1 MKPPAVPSVA
11 GSFAYRGLAV
21 AAGLVL
27 VAAFARFSESASA
40 FAAVQTAIIM
50 ASTVDSIADGGLALA
65 SSRPGR
71 DVALPTYLS
80 TRLMLLAGVW
90 MPASVYILRYEA
102 LASLVVPT
110 LLFSASL
117 TVRSHAVA
125 AIRSVELHVFTEIRF
140 LSIVRIV
147 ETAAAIAALIL
158 MGTALWG
165 YIAMVAV
172 SATGAA
178 VTLVL
183 AGRIADEKVAAI
195 RPPSVRLWTS
205 SIRRQGP
212 AFLTGFSVKSA
223 GLAVGAI
230 AVADSGTAAVSLAAI
245 RLTDS
250 AYSLAVLL
258 WVVPPFLRSLGA
270 TARRYALIT
279 ALGAGTGLAA
289 FVASAVLLE
298 DVSLGLAEA
307 LAGATGLLVSSAIW
321 FWGANASHLAGSSK
335 VRARAAVA
343 SLLVPACV
351 VVLSTYA

>member
-1 MKPPAVPSVA
+1 VKPPAVPSVV
-11 GSFAYRGLAV
+11 GSLAYRGLAV

-27 VAAFARFSESASA
+27 VAAFARFSESAAA

-50 ASTVDSIADGGLALA
+50 ASTVDSLADGGLALA
-65 SSRPGR
+65 SSRPARG
-71 DVALPTYLS
+71 VALPTYLS
-80 TRLMLLAGVW
+80 TRLMLLAVVW
-90 MPASVYILRYEA
+90 IPSSFYILRYEA
-102 LASLVVPT
+102 LAPLVVPT

-125 AIRSVELHVFTEIRF
+125 AIRSVELNVLTEIRF
-140 LSIVRIV
+140 LSVVRMI
-147 ETAAAIAALIL
+147 ETAAAVVVLVL
-158 MGTALWG
+158 TGRALWG

-178 VTLVL
+178 VTLRL
-183 AGRIADEKVAAI
+183 ANRIADEKIAAVRRPSVMLWVSAI
-195 RPPSVRLWTS
+195 RS
-205 SIRRQGP
+205 QGP
-212 AFLTGFSVKSA
+212 AFLTGFSVKTA

-230 AVADSGTAAVSLAAI
+230 AVTDSGTAAVSLAAI

-270 TARRYALIT
+270 TTRRYALIT

-289 FVASAVLLE
+289 FVASVVLLE

-321 FWGANASHLAGSSK
+321 FWGANASHLAASSR
-335 VRARAAVA
+335 VRARAAVT
-343 SLLVPACV
+343 SLLLPASIV
-351 VVLSTYA
+351 VVSTYA